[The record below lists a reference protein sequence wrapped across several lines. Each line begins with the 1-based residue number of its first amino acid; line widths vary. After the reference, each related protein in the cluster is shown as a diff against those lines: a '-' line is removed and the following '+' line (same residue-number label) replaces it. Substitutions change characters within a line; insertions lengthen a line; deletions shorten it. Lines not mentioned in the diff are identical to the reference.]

1 LNDELIYNE
10 TSIREVIYVD
20 AQMKKGL
27 LDVCVLSILSREDTY
42 GYKLTQE
49 VTALMDTSESALYPV
64 LRRLETQNFLET
76 YSVEYS
82 GRLRKYYRITGE
94 GIKRFK
100 EYALEL
106 DDLKRLI
113 DYIIG
118 GGNNE

>member
-1 LNDELIYNE
+1 MTEIGGNIL
-10 TSIREVIYVD
+10 D

-76 YSVEYS
+76 YSVEHS
-82 GRLRKYYRITGE
+82 GRLRKYYKITDMG
-94 GIKRFK
+94 K
-100 EYALEL
+100 ERLNEYIQELE
-106 DDLKRLI
+106 DLKRVI
-113 DYIIG
+113 DHIIG
-118 GGNNE
+118 GDNNE

>member
-1 LNDELIYNE
+1 
-10 TSIREVIYVD
+10 VD

-27 LDVCVLSILSREDTY
+27 LDVCVLSILAREDTY

-64 LRRLETQNFLET
+64 LRRLENQNFLET
-76 YSVEYS
+76 YSVEHS

-94 GIKRFK
+94 GIKRLK
-100 EYALEL
+100 EYIEELE
-106 DDLKRLI
+106 DLKRVI

-118 GGNNE
+118 GGNNGGKN

>member
-1 LNDELIYNE
+1 M
-10 TSIREVIYVD
+10 D
-20 AQMKKGL
+20 AQLKKGL

-64 LRRLETQNFLET
+64 LRRLEGQSLLET

-94 GIKRFK
+94 GIKRLK
-100 EYALEL
+100 ENIEEL
-106 DDLKRLI
+106 KDLKKVI
-113 DYIIG
+113 DHIIG
-118 GGNNE
+118 GENNE